1 MIKARIL
8 IIEDE
13 AILAADLAE
22 ILQGMGH
29 TIAGIAPSSP
39 MAMRIV
45 RDTRPEL
52 ILMDINI
59 QGPLDGIATAR
70 ILKEIGSDAPVI
82 FLTSYSDRDTV
93 KRASEVE
100 PFGYLLKPFD
110 EPLIRIT
117 IEVALYKHAMEKERE
132 KLQRELA
139 ESQVEVTTLSG
150 LLPICAHCKK
160 IRNDSGHWEQIDSY
174 ISTRSKAQFS
184 HGICSDCFEKHH
196 PEIHEHLISEMAGQ
210 GEGAPFS

>member
-13 AILAADLAE
+13 AILAADLAQV
-22 ILQGMGH
+22 LQGMGH
-29 TIAGIAPSSP
+29 TIAGIAASGPL
-39 MAMRIV
+39 AMRIA
-45 RDTRPEL
+45 RDTNPEL

-59 QGPLDGIATAR
+59 QGPLDGIVTAQM
-70 ILKEIGSDAPVI
+70 LKEIGSDVPVI

-93 KRASEVE
+93 ERASEVE

-110 EPLIRIT
+110 EQLIRIT
-117 IEVALYKHAMEKERE
+117 IEVALYKHAMEKERA

-160 IRNDSGHWEQIDSY
+160 IRNDSGYWEQIDSY
-174 ISTRSKAQFS
+174 VANHSEAQFS
-184 HGICSDCFEKHH
+184 HGICSTCFEQHH
-196 PEIHEHLISEMAGQ
+196 PEIHAHLIGEVAGQ
-210 GEGAPFS
+210 GEGI